1 MAPALC
7 GFGARRATG
16 FHIGAVRVRES
27 VGIQITL
34 TGAAGTASASLSDL
48 FTGPS
53 AAWSFA
59 PRITVPIFQG
69 GRNRANLEAAQIG
82 KEIEIATYER
92 TIQAAFREVAD
103 ALAVR
108 RVIDETVQ
116 AQAALVEAQE
126 RRFQLTDAR
135 YRQGVD
141 NYLSVLLAQQDLY
154 AAQQRLLEF
163 QAARLVNAVDL
174 YRALGGGW
182 DPALGSES

>member
-1 MAPALC
+1 M
-7 GFGARRATG
+7 
-16 FHIGAVRVRES
+16 
-27 VGIQITL
+27 
-34 TGAAGTASASLSDL
+34 
-48 FTGPS
+48 
-53 AAWSFA
+53 
-59 PRITVPIFQG
+59 
-69 GRNRANLEAAQIG
+69 
-82 KEIEIATYER
+82 
-92 TIQAAFREVAD
+92 
-103 ALAVR
+103 AVR

-182 DPALGSES
+182 DPELGSES